1 MVHHIFRL
9 DQSTASKETI
19 LMVLTNIMESLTF
32 GDALVI
38 HYVGTCLVSTST
50 VGLRYLSSLTTTTT
64 ICGMTCHAMP
74 LILTL
79 SLLLS
84 ILLLLLLLLLL
95 LHTHTTGNTT
105 FEYIIQTSPT
115 TGITELELCQVL
127 SKVQQHEQNV
137 TLIWDAVVVGLHV
150 FSSFSNR
157 HVSSSVI
164 LGDNH
169 HQHETHFSWSKNI
182 STRRSLSL
190 LKQES
195 ITRHTQDS
203 VVDMLINGFVMQS
216 LQTES
221 IPALCDMSNTN
232 NNDKVRGSCNDE
244 PHVNDKVTSLSG
256 GHTNVNKV
264 PTGVVTIPTPPPPP
278 PKMKKQVYLFS
289 TKCTTL
295 DHNTIHGEGTAN
307 IKVGCFTNAFIHVM
321 KEDHTNGEISTLAS
335 TLLRLEKALARSCPS
350 AHGSIIPQVTSSQPM
365 DCHCRYPSRRN
376 TFQGTKRALLIGIS
390 YRGSWSQEL
399 LNDNGNKNS
408 CHHEDVES
416 VKKYLFEME
425 GYLDRNC
432 IKLMDDDKHE
442 APTKEN
448 ILDAFGRLARLT
460 NPDDTIFFYY
470 SGYGGNFVGE

>member
-1 MVHHIFRL
+1 M
-9 DQSTASKETI
+9 
-19 LMVLTNIMESLTF
+19 
-32 GDALVI
+32 
-38 HYVGTCLVSTST
+38 
-50 VGLRYLSSLTTTTT
+50 
-64 ICGMTCHAMP
+64 
-74 LILTL
+74 
-79 SLLLS
+79 
-84 ILLLLLLLLLL
+84 LLLL

-244 PHVNDKVTSLSG
+244 PHVNDKVTSSSG

-264 PTGVVTIPTPPPPP
+264 PTGVVTIPTPPPP

-335 TLLRLEKALARSCPS
+335 TLLRLEKALVWSCPS

-390 YRGSWSQEL
+390 YRGSWTQEL